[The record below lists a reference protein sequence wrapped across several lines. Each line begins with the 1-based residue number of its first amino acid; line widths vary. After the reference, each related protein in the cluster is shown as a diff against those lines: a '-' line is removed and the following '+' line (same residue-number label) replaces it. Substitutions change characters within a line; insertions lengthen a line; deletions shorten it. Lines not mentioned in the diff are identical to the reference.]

1 MSTKSG
7 YRVMVVDDRPENIY
21 LMQAILSPAGYEVVV
36 ATSGEAALR
45 LSQASPPDLILLDVL
60 MPEMDGYEV
69 CRRLKQMEAT
79 RQIPVIF
86 VTAVDDTE
94 AEARSF
100 ALGAADY
107 ITKPVKLTRV
117 LARVKTHIALY
128 RQRQSLQGMFHDVIE
143 LAPDAMLLTDAQ
155 GQIVRI
161 NAQAEQ
167 LFGYTRHELVGQA
180 IEVLLPAHLRGQHP
194 ALREGFAA
202 APMARRMSVDVQARR
217 KDGSACEVAVTLN
230 QIQTADGCLFV
241 SAFRDIGWRKAAETD
256 LRIAATAFESQQ
268 GMVVTDLEDVI
279 LRSNRAFSQ
288 LTGYSAE
295 EALGRKM
302 NFLKS
307 ERHDE
312 EFYRAMWQAVIQDG
326 VWHGEIWNRHKSG
339 EVYPHWLTIAAVK
352 DQQGQVTHY
361 VGTYTDFTERHA
373 AEEQLRI
380 AAVAFESQECMM
392 VTDANQVILRVN
404 RAFTEVTGFSAQEL
418 VGRTPGLLRSGRHDE
433 DFYRDMWASVAS
445 TGVWQGEVWD
455 RHKDGQV
462 FPKWLSISAVKGAGD
477 VITHYVG
484 TQHDI
489 TERKRTEA
497 TIEQLAFFDPL
508 TSLPNRTLLL
518 DRLKQA
524 MTASDRSERYGAL
537 LFIDLDH
544 FKDLNDSLGHD
555 VGDLLLKQVAQRLSS
570 CVREGDTVARLG
582 GDEFVVILVNLSTN
596 AVEAAID
603 TEVVA
608 SKIIA
613 TLDQVYRFGGTSH
626 HSTASMGVTIFQGS
640 HISLDDLLKQA
651 DLTMY
656 KAKADG
662 RNTYRFFDPAMEV
675 AVKERAAL
683 AADLRAAVEAQQF
696 FLHYQAQVTG
706 AGDVTGAEVLLRWRH
721 PQRGMVSPAD
731 FITLAEETGL
741 ILPLGHWVL
750 ESACHQLAVWANVP
764 ALAHLTVAVNVSA
777 LQFAQADF
785 VDQVMAVVQR
795 TGANPLRL
803 KLELTESLLVG
814 NIADIIEKMVSLK
827 SRGIDFSLDDFGTG
841 YSSLSYLSRLPL
853 NQLKID
859 RSFVNDV
866 LINPDD
872 AAIAKTI
879 IALAHSLRLGVIAE
893 GVETDAQREFLTGAG
908 CHAYQGYL
916 FSRPLPVAEFEA
928 FARSHWLASRSIGS
942 ALEM

>member
-36 ATSGEAALR
+36 TTSGEAALR
-45 LSQASPPDLILLDVL
+45 LAQASAPDLILLDVL
-60 MPEMDGYEV
+60 MPEMDGYAV
-69 CRRLKQMEAT
+69 CSRLKQMEVT

-107 ITKPVKLTRV
+107 ITKPVKLSRV

-128 RQRQSLQGMFHDVIE
+128 RQQQSLQGMFHDVIE
-143 LAPDAMLLTDAQ
+143 LAPDAMLLSDAQ

-167 LFGYTRHELVGQA
+167 LFGYTRQELVGQA
-180 IEVLLPAHLRGQHP
+180 IEVLLPKHLREKHP
-194 ALREGFAA
+194 VLRDGFTT
-202 APMARRMSVDVQARR
+202 APMARRMSSDVQARR
-217 KDGSACEVAVTLN
+217 KDGSNCEVAVTLN
-230 QIQTADGCLFV
+230 QIQTADDALIV

-256 LRIAATAFESQQ
+256 LRIAAAAFESQD
-268 GMVVTDLEDVI
+268 GVVVTDLDDMI
-279 LRSNRAFSQ
+279 LRSNQAFSRIS
-288 LTGYSAE
+288 GYSAE

-307 ERHDE
+307 DRHGDD
-312 EFYRAMWQAVIQDG
+312 FYRAMWQAVIQDG

-339 EVYPHWLTIAAVK
+339 EVHPHWLTISAVK
-352 DQQGQVTHY
+352 DAQGQVTHY
-361 VGTYTDFTERHA
+361 VGTYTDYTERHA

-392 VTDANQVILRVN
+392 VTDANKVILRVN
-404 RAFTEVTGFSAQEL
+404 RAFADVTGFSPEEL
-418 VGRTPGLLRSGRHDE
+418 VGQTPRMLQSGRHDE
-433 DFYRDMWASVAS
+433 DFYRDMTESIDR
-445 TGVWQGEVWD
+445 TGGWQGEIWD
-455 RHKDGQV
+455 RHKNGEV
-462 FPKWLSISAVKGAGD
+462 FPKWLSISAVKDAGGA
-477 VITHYVG
+477 VTHFVSA
-484 TQHDI
+484 QHDI
-489 TERKRTEA
+489 SERKKTEA
-497 TIEQLAFFDPL
+497 TINQLAFFDPL

-524 MTASDRSERYGAL
+524 ITASVRSQHYGAL

-555 VGDLLLKQVAQRLSS
+555 VGDLLLKQVAQRLSF

-582 GDEFVVILVNLSTN
+582 GDEFVVLLVNLSTS
-596 AVEAAID
+596 ATEAAID
-603 TEVVA
+603 AEVVTR
-608 SKIIA
+608 KIIA
-613 TLDQVYRFGGTSH
+613 TLDQVYRFGGSPH
-626 HSTASMGVTIFQGS
+626 HSTASIGLTFFQGAQV
-640 HISLDDLLKQA
+640 SLDELLKQA
-651 DLTMY
+651 DLSMY

-675 AVKERAAL
+675 AVKKRSAL
-683 AADLRAAVEAQQF
+683 EADLRWAVEAQQLY
-696 FLHYQAQVTG
+696 LHYQPQVTQDG
-706 AGDVTGAEVLLRWRH
+706 QVGHVTGSEVLLRWRH

-731 FITLAEETGL
+731 FIDLAEETGL

-785 VDQVMAVVQR
+785 VEQVMAVVQR

-859 RSFVNDV
+859 RSFVSDV

-928 FARSHWLASRSIGS
+928 FVRSH
-942 ALEM
+942 